1 MRIAARLSRAMWES
15 GMLEFETMIFD
26 TIATD
31 TRLRELAHQAVQGKR
46 QDSETVFDI
55 LFPPE
60 VLRADVS
67 KDEAIDLILAI
78 DSAPVVRRL
87 IEDLGWSYEQ
97 YERWLVHIPER
108 LFLEDT
114 MLTIIES
121 HQSRSLNFTHNGMA
135 LSFGGCLR

>member
-1 MRIAARLSRAMWES
+1 
-15 GMLEFETMIFD
+15 MLEFETMIFD
-26 TIATD
+26 TTATD

-67 KDEAIDLILAI
+67 KDEAIDLIVAI

-97 YERWLVHIPER
+97 YERWLATDR
-108 LFLEDT
+108 
-114 MLTIIES
+114 
-121 HQSRSLNFTHNGMA
+121 SRPNRVVEF
-135 LSFGGCLR
+135 R